1 MRAANRVPS
10 AQTIGRGGWLSRP
23 HPFEWSAAARWAL
36 RAVGSTSRKTSGPYR
51 GTSFAL
57 LIVCASLAAAGCA
70 GPKTLKKR
78 DLSSVQV
85 GEVAALSKKL
95 GKPTYILPVT
105 KGRYQGAQ
113 MYVYEWDK
121 PGDNIVNR
129 MYTYVVV
136 SDGLVAAVFEDPADK
151 YEKDAKAAA
160 YAFLDSEGERKLSGI
175 SNQRTTAG
183 ALRNLAQ
190 GVAMAGS
197 FIPVAG
203 PALSMA
209 GQAAGLTTQA
219 VTGGG
224 TPQST
229 TFNPVP
235 ARPAYLRTVPPED
248 LPRVDQ
254 TGASPN

>member
-1 MRAANRVPS
+1 MRAANPLVVF
-10 AQTIGRGGWLSRP
+10 LC
-23 HPFEWSAAARWAL
+23 AAL
-36 RAVGSTSRKTSGPYR
+36 AVT
-51 GTSFAL
+51 
-57 LIVCASLAAAGCA
+57 GCA

-85 GEVAALSKKL
+85 GQAAALSKKL

-105 KGRYQGAQ
+105 KGRYKGSQ

-136 SDGLVAAVFEDPADK
+136 RDGLVAAVFEDPADK

-160 YAFLDSEGERKLSGI
+160 YAFLDSEGERKLSGV
-175 SNQRTTAG
+175 SNQQTTAG
-183 ALRNLAQ
+183 ALRSLAQ

-203 PALSMA
+203 PALSLA

-219 VTGGG
+219 VTAGG
-224 TPQST
+224 
-229 TFNPVP
+229 F
-235 ARPAYLRTVPPED
+235 
-248 LPRVDQ
+248 
-254 TGASPN
+254 GAGHHV

>member
-1 MRAANRVPS
+1 MRAAVPVFLVL
-10 AQTIGRGGWLSRP
+10 GM
-23 HPFEWSAAARWAL
+23 AAA
-36 RAVGSTSRKTSGPYR
+36 V
-51 GTSFAL
+51 
-57 LIVCASLAAAGCA
+57 GCA

-78 DLSSVQV
+78 DLSSVQP

-95 GKPTYILPVT
+95 SKPTYILPVT
-105 KGRYQGAQ
+105 KGPYRGSQ

-129 MYTYVVV
+129 MYTYVVIT
-136 SDGLVAAVFEDPADK
+136 DGVVTAVFEDPDDK

-160 YAFLDSEGERKLSGI
+160 YAFLDSEGERKLSSI
-175 SNQRTTAG
+175 ANRHTTTG
-183 ALRNLAQ
+183 ALRSLAE

-219 VTGGG
+219 VAAGNRTQ
-224 TPQST
+224 TT

-248 LPRVDQ
+248 LPRLGQ
-254 TGASPN
+254 TGVSEN

>member
-1 MRAANRVPS
+1 MIHCMRAAN
-10 AQTIGRGGWLSRP
+10 
-23 HPFEWSAAARWAL
+23 AL
-36 RAVGSTSRKTSGPYR
+36 GFFLCATFAVT
-51 GTSFAL
+51 
-57 LIVCASLAAAGCA
+57 GCA
-70 GPKTLKKR
+70 GPKTFKKR

-85 GEVAALSKKL
+85 GETAALSKKL
-95 GKPTYILPVT
+95 SKPTYIVPVT

-113 MYVYEWDK
+113 MYVYEWDL
-121 PGDNIVNR
+121 PDDNIVNR

-136 SDGLVAAVFEDPADK
+136 RDGLVAAVFEDPADK

-160 YAFLDSEGERKLSGI
+160 YAFLDSEGERKLSGL
-175 SNQRTTAG
+175 SNRQTTAG
-183 ALRNLAQ
+183 ALRGLAQ

-219 VTGGG
+219 MTAGSAPP
-224 TPQST
+224 TT

-235 ARPAYLRTVPPED
+235 ARPAYLRTVPPDD
-248 LPRVDQ
+248 LPSVNQ
-254 TGASPN
+254 TGAKPD

>member
-1 MRAANRVPS
+1 M
-10 AQTIGRGGWLSRP
+10 LRP
-23 HPFEWSAAARWAL
+23 ILIIP
-36 RAVGSTSRKTSGPYR
+36 V
-51 GTSFAL
+51 L
-57 LIVCASLAAAGCA
+57 LCVLAAGCA
-70 GPKTLKKR
+70 GPKTLRKR

-95 GKPTYILPVT
+95 SKPTYILPVT
-105 KGRYQGAQ
+105 KGRYRGAQ

-121 PGDNIVNR
+121 PDDNIVNR

-136 SDGLVAAVFEDPADK
+136 RDGLVAAVFEDPVDK

-160 YAFLDSEGERKLSGI
+160 YAFLDSEGERKLSTI
-175 SNQRTTAG
+175 SNRHTTTG
-183 ALRNLAQ
+183 ALRSLAE

-219 VTGGG
+219 MAAGSREQT
-224 TPQST
+224 T

-254 TGASPN
+254 TGARPD

>member
-1 MRAANRVPS
+1 M
-10 AQTIGRGGWLSRP
+10 LRP
-23 HPFEWSAAARWAL
+23 ILIIP
-36 RAVGSTSRKTSGPYR
+36 V
-51 GTSFAL
+51 L
-57 LIVCASLAAAGCA
+57 LCVLAAGCA

-95 GKPTYILPVT
+95 SKPTYILPVT
-105 KGRYQGAQ
+105 KGRYRGAQ

-121 PGDNIVNR
+121 PDDNIVNR

-136 SDGLVAAVFEDPADK
+136 RDGLVAAVFEDPADK

-160 YAFLDSEGERKLSGI
+160 YAFLDSEGERKMSSI
-175 SNQRTTAG
+175 SNRHATAG
-183 ALRNLAQ
+183 ALRSLAE

-219 VTGGG
+219 VASGDRS
-224 TPQST
+224 QT
-229 TFNPVP
+229 TTYNPVP

-248 LPRVDQ
+248 LPSANQ
-254 TGASPN
+254 TGAKPD

>member
-1 MRAANRVPS
+1 MRDDPMRAANRKMSIV
-10 AQTIGRGGWLSRP
+10 RGSWPCCRTGFS
-23 HPFEWSAAARWAL
+23 
-36 RAVGSTSRKTSGPYR
+36 
-51 GTSFAL
+51 L
-57 LIVCASLAAAGCA
+57 LILGVMLAAGCA
-70 GPKTLKKR
+70 GPKLLKKR
-78 DLSSVQV
+78 DFSSVQR

-105 KGRYQGAQ
+105 KGPYQGSQ

-129 MYTYVVV
+129 MYTYVVIDNGV
-136 SDGLVAAVFEDPADK
+136 VEAIFEDPSDK

-175 SNQRTTAG
+175 SNQRTTAS
-183 ALRNLAQ
+183 ALQSLAQ

-219 VTGGG
+219 MTSGG
-224 TPQST
+224 TPPTT

-248 LPRVDQ
+248 LPRLDPT
-254 TGASPN
+254 TGAAQN

>member
-1 MRAANRVPS
+1 MRAS
-10 AQTIGRGGWLSRP
+10 P
-23 HPFEWSAAARWAL
+23 H
-36 RAVGSTSRKTSGPYR
+36 V
-51 GTSFAL
+51 L
-57 LIVCASLAAAGCA
+57 LLLGMVVAAGCA

-78 DLSSVQV
+78 DLSSVQP
-85 GEVAALSKKL
+85 GQVAALSKKL
-95 GKPTYILPVT
+95 SKPTYILPVT
-105 KGRYQGAQ
+105 KGPYKGSQ

-129 MYTYVVV
+129 MYTYVVI
-136 SDGLVAAVFEDPADK
+136 SNGLVTAVFEDPADK

-160 YAFLDSEGERKLSGI
+160 YAFLDSEGERKMSSI
-175 SNQRTTAG
+175 SNRHATAG
-183 ALRNLAQ
+183 ALRSLAE

-219 VTGGG
+219 VASGDRS
-224 TPQST
+224 QT
-229 TFNPVP
+229 TTYNPVP

-248 LPRVDQ
+248 LPSANQ
-254 TGASPN
+254 TGAKPD

>member
-1 MRAANRVPS
+1 MRAANPLVVF
-10 AQTIGRGGWLSRP
+10 LC
-23 HPFEWSAAARWAL
+23 AAL
-36 RAVGSTSRKTSGPYR
+36 AVT
-51 GTSFAL
+51 
-57 LIVCASLAAAGCA
+57 GCA

-85 GEVAALSKKL
+85 GQAAALSKKL

-105 KGRYQGAQ
+105 KGRYKGSQ

-136 SDGLVAAVFEDPADK
+136 RDGLVAAVFEDPADK

-160 YAFLDSEGERKLSGI
+160 YAFLDSEGERKLSGV
-175 SNQRTTAG
+175 SNQQTTAG
-183 ALRNLAQ
+183 ALRSLAQ

-203 PALSMA
+203 PALSLA

-219 VTGGG
+219 VTAGGSA
-224 TPQST
+224 PAT
-229 TFNPVP
+229 TYNPAA

-248 LPRVDQ
+248 LPRLDQ
-254 TGASPN
+254 PPAAAPN

>member
-1 MRAANRVPS
+1 MRAA
-10 AQTIGRGGWLSRP
+10 AHT
-23 HPFEWSAAARWAL
+23 F
-36 RAVGSTSRKTSGPYR
+36 
-51 GTSFAL
+51 L
-57 LIVCASLAAAGCA
+57 LLGLLFLAGCA

-78 DLSSVQV
+78 DLSSVQA
-85 GEVAALSKKL
+85 GEVAALSKTL
-95 GKPTYILPVT
+95 RKPTYILPVT

-121 PGDNIVNR
+121 PDDNIVNR

-136 SDGLVAAVFEDPADK
+136 RDGLVAAVFEDPADK

-160 YAFLDSEGERKLSGI
+160 YAFLDSEGERKLSGV
-175 SNQRTTAG
+175 SNRHTTAG
-183 ALRNLAQ
+183 ALRSLAQ

-219 VTGGG
+219 MTAGGSRQ
-224 TPQST
+224 TT
-229 TFNPVP
+229 TFNPMP

-248 LPRVDQ
+248 LPRLDQ
-254 TGASPN
+254 TGVAENRTQTPQR